1 MNLIIVESPTK
12 ARTLSRFLGKD
23 YEIMASMGHIRDLPK
38 SNLGVEVKKDFA
50 PMYEF
55 ISGKEETIAK
65 LKKAAKKAKK
75 IILATD
81 PDREGEA
88 IAYHVN
94 YLLNKKSQR
103 ITFHEIT
110 KSAIEDALK
119 NPGEINLSLV
129 HSQQARRIL
138 DRLVGY
144 KLSPL
149 LWSKVRRGLSA
160 GRVQSV
166 ALRFIVEREKEIAKF
181 KAREYW
187 TIDADFK
194 EKFLASLYSQEN
206 GKIEKT
212 TTIELFSGPYTY
224 RETIINDEKICQ
236 KIEKDLQKQNFII
249 ENIEEKETLRQPL
262 APFTTST
269 LQQASNSSFGYS
281 AKKTMMLAQKLYEE
295 GFITYHRTDSLNLAE
310 SAITNFRGYIQ
321 KTYGDKYLS
330 AEIRRYQTKS
340 KVAQEAHEAIR
351 PTDINLQIPDNKLYS
366 LIWRRALAT
375 QMAAAKLASTTIDIK
390 AGQYLF
396 KANGVRTL
404 FDGFLRLF
412 PKRLN
417 EKILPKLTKGD
428 KLNLKEILPKQNF
441 TSPPPRYNEASLIK
455 TLEAKGIGR
464 PSTYASIISLI
475 QDRGY
480 VEKKEAAFWPTA
492 VGDAVIEFLQKYFD
506 YIIEIPFTAEMEED
520 LDRIARNE
528 KKWVPVL
535 KAFYA
540 PFEKK
545 VKDVAKNSER
555 IKIAVEK
562 TGKKCPKCT
571 KGDQVIRTG
580 KFGKFLSCSRF
591 PDCDW
596 KDNYQETIDAQC
608 PECNSQVVMRR
619 THKGKFFYGC
629 SGWPKCKWASWRK
642 PTIAGQQKTQN

>member
-1 MNLIIVESPTK
+1 MNLVIVESPTK
-12 ARTLSRFLGKD
+12 AKTLARFLGKD

-38 SNLGVEVKKDFA
+38 SNLGVDVKKDFE
-50 PMYEF
+50 PQYEL
-55 ISGKEETIAK
+55 ISGKEETINK
-65 LKKAAKKAKK
+65 LKKAAKKAKQ

-88 IAYHVN
+88 IAYHVSVICAN
-94 YLLNKKSQR
+94 PKLKR

-110 KSAIEDALK
+110 KSAIEEALK
-119 NPGEINLSLV
+119 KPGDVNLALV

-166 ALRFIVEREKEIAKF
+166 ALRFIVEREKEINKF

-194 EKFLASLYSQEN
+194 EKFLASLYSQNNE
-206 GKIEKT
+206 KIEKT
-212 TTIELFSGPYTY
+212 TTLELFAGPYTY
-224 RETIINDEKICQ
+224 KESKIMNHELCDKII
-236 KIEKDLQKQNFII
+236 KDLKKQVFII
-249 ENIEEKETLRQPL
+249 DSIEEKETLRQPL

-310 SAITNFRGYIQ
+310 SAITSFRGYIQ

-330 AEIRRYQTKS
+330 PEIRRYKTKS

-366 LIWRRALAT
+366 LIWRRAVAT

-404 FDGFLRLF
+404 FDGFLRLY

-417 EKILPKLTKGD
+417 EKILPKLIKGD

-455 TLEAKGIGR
+455 TLEGKGIGR

-492 VGDAVIEFLQKYFD
+492 VGNAVIEFLQKYFD

-535 KAFYA
+535 KAFYT
-540 PFEKK
+540 PFAKK

-562 TGKKCPKCT
+562 TGKKCPKCKT
-571 KGDQVIRTG
+571 GDQVIRTG
-580 KFGKFLSCSRF
+580 RFGKFLSCSRF

-608 PECNSQVVMRR
+608 PECNSPVVMRR

-642 PTIAGQQKTQN
+642 PIKEK